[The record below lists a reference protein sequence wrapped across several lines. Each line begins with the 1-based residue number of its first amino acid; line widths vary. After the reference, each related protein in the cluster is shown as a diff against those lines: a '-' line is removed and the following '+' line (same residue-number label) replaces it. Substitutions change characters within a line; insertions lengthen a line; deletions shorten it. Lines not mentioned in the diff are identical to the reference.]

1 MKVIGLTG
9 SIASG
14 KSTITQMFRDFGI
27 DVHDADKTV
36 HHLLSASG
44 AATSLVATRFGT
56 QLVTADGHIDRPAL
70 AKKIFAD
77 PKARSELEGIL
88 HPLVYQARNH
98 FFARMHRAG
107 KSLVVLDVPLLF
119 ETGGD
124 ASCDY
129 LVTVWAPLRI
139 LRQRALKRPN
149 MSPEKFDRIIAA
161 QLPQVEKMRLAD
173 LALPT
178 SLGPAESRRRLK
190 KWLATI
196 R

>member
-1 MKVIGLTG
+1 MRVIGLTG

-14 KSTITQMFRDFGI
+14 KSTIAQMFRDFGI

-44 AATSLVATRFGT
+44 AATPLVAAQFGQ
-56 QLVTADGHIDRPAL
+56 QLVTADGNIDRPAL
-70 AKKIFAD
+70 ARKIFGD
-77 PKARSELEGIL
+77 PVARGELEGIL
-88 HPLVYQARNH
+88 HPLVYQARHH
-98 FFARMHRAG
+98 FFAKMHRAG
-107 KSLVVLDVPLLF
+107 KSLAVLDVPLLF

-129 LVTVWAPLRI
+129 LVTVWAPIRI

-149 MSPEKFDRIIAA
+149 MSAEKFEQILAA
-161 QLPQVEKMRLAD
+161 QLPQAEKMRLAD
-173 LALPT
+173 FALPT
-178 SLGPAESRRRLK
+178 ALGQAESRRRLK
-190 KWLATI
+190 KWLAGI